1 MNLRIS
7 SGELY
12 RMLQVGL
19 NAIPS
24 KPVYPILADFLFTV
38 EGDKLTITSTDLD
51 FTIVTETT
59 IVPSENGK
67 FAFPGDILV
76 STLRE
81 LPEQPIELVYDEETS
96 GLSLISAYG
105 TYKSSSNNVEDYPN
119 IKEISVESQVIIPA
133 NRLIK
138 ALNTCVFAAATD
150 EMKTNMLG
158 LSVTIQPDSIV
169 AAATDAHKLV
179 KYTLFHENGDHEA
192 SFVIPKKVVSILKH
206 IANDDLPITISY
218 ERNQI
223 LFAYK
228 NYKVYCK
235 LIDQKFPNYNAV
247 IPLNNDKEII
257 INRLELLQSL
267 KRITVYGNRT
277 TYQTSFH
284 VAENEM
290 KIDTL
295 DADFSNE
302 AKEVLKC
309 QYTNDPLELTYNA
322 KYLIDS
328 LSNLDAQEVRLAL
341 SQPSRAAIL
350 TPKED
355 EIGENILMLVM
366 PVMTKRSIED

>member
-12 RMLQVGL
+12 KMLQVGS

-24 KPVYPILADFLFTV
+24 KPVYPILADFLFTID
-38 EGDKLTITSTDLD
+38 GTKLTITSTDLD
-51 FTIVTETT
+51 FTIVTETE
-59 IVPSENGK
+59 IVPTENGK

-81 LPEQPIELVYDEETS
+81 LSEQPIELVYDEETS
-96 GLSLISAYG
+96 GLTMISAYG
-105 TYKSSSNNVEDYPN
+105 SYKSSSNNVEDYPT
-119 IKEISVESQVIIPA
+119 IKEISTETQIVIPA
-133 NRLIK
+133 NRLVK

-158 LSVTIQPDSIV
+158 LSVTIQPDAVIT
-169 AAATDAHKLV
+169 AATDAHKLV
-179 KYTLFHENGDHEA
+179 KYTLFHDNGDHEG

-206 IANDDLPITISY
+206 IVNDDMPVTINY

-223 LFAYK
+223 MFAYK

-247 IPLNNDKEII
+247 IPLNNDKEIV

-284 VAENEM
+284 IEDNEM

-309 QYTNDPLELTYNA
+309 QYSNDPIDLTYNA

-328 LSNLDAQEVRLAL
+328 LSNLEATEVRLAL

-366 PVMTKRSIED
+366 PVMTKRSVED

>member
-1 MNLRIS
+1 M
-7 SGELY
+7 
-12 RMLQVGL
+12 
-19 NAIPS
+19 
-24 KPVYPILADFLFTV
+24 
-38 EGDKLTITSTDLD
+38 
-51 FTIVTETT
+51 
-59 IVPSENGK
+59 
-67 FAFPGDILV
+67 
-76 STLRE
+76 
-81 LPEQPIELVYDEETS
+81 
-96 GLSLISAYG
+96 
-105 TYKSSSNNVEDYPN
+105 
-119 IKEISVESQVIIPA
+119 
-133 NRLIK
+133 
-138 ALNTCVFAAATD
+138 
-150 EMKTNMLG
+150 
-158 LSVTIQPDSIV
+158 
-169 AAATDAHKLV
+169 
-179 KYTLFHENGDHEA
+179 
-192 SFVIPKKVVSILKH
+192 SILKH